1 MKYIEV
7 NKQMGLKDCF
17 CLIKTLDKKST
28 RNGKPY
34 LDMVLAD
41 ATGEVSAKLWDYDEI
56 KHGDLAPSM
65 PVKVRGSEEEFKGA
79 PQFRVSNIR
88 PIVDSDDFDVSE
100 LVVSAPEDS
109 KWMLGQIYTVL
120 DAFEDEDLK
129 KIVKYLLQKRGESL
143 LNAPAAV
150 NMHHAERGGLLFHT
164 LSMLRVAD
172 RICEVYPF
180 LDRELLL
187 SGVIIHD
194 LGKIDEMEINDL
206 GLATKYTVQ
215 GELVGHLV
223 KGAMEVEIA
232 AKELGIDEETALL
245 LEHMVISHH
254 GVPEFGAAKYPSFAE
269 AEVLSVIDNLDAT
282 LFEFNTA
289 INAVGIGDFSA
300 RQWSLDNRK
309 IFNHGRTFGTPPRA
323 DLKEKESGIAG
334 EHNDE

>member
-7 NKQMGLKDCF
+7 NKEKGLKDLF

-41 ATGEVSAKLWDYDEI
+41 ATGEVPAKLWDYDEI
-56 KHGDLAPSM
+56 KHRDLSPSM

-88 PIVDSDDFDVSE
+88 PIVESDDFDVSE
-100 LVVSAPEDS
+100 LVASSPEDS
-109 KWMLGQIYTVL
+109 QWMLNEIYTVL
-120 DAFEDEDLK
+120 ENFEDDDLK
-129 KIVKYLLQKRGESL
+129 KIVKYLLQKRGEAL

-164 LSMLRVAD
+164 LSMLRIAD

-187 SGVIIHD
+187 SGVIVHD

-206 GLATKYTVQ
+206 GLASKYTVQ

-223 KGAMEVEIA
+223 KGAIEIEIA
-232 AKELGIDEETALL
+232 AKELGIDMETALL

-254 GVPEFGAAKYPSFAE
+254 GEPEFGAAKRPSFAE

-289 INAVGIGDFSA
+289 INSVNTGDFSS

-309 IFNHGRTFGTPPRA
+309 IYNHCRTFGASLRA
-323 DLKEKESGIAG
+323 NLKEKES
-334 EHNDE
+334 ETEK

>member
-7 NKQMGLKDCF
+7 NKEKGLKDLF

-41 ATGEVSAKLWDYDEI
+41 ATGEVPAKLWDYDEI
-56 KHGDLAPSM
+56 KHAGLAPSM

-88 PIVDSDDFDVSE
+88 PIAESDDFDVSE
-100 LVVSAPEDS
+100 LVASSPEDS
-109 KWMLGQIYTVL
+109 QWMLNEIYTVL
-120 DAFEDEDLK
+120 ENFEDDDLK
-129 KIVKYLLQKRGESL
+129 KIVKYLLQKRGEAL

-164 LSMLRVAD
+164 LSMLRIAD

-187 SGVIIHD
+187 SGVIVHD

-206 GLATKYTVQ
+206 GLASKYTVQ

-223 KGAMEVEIA
+223 KGAIEIEIA
-232 AKELGIDEETALL
+232 AKELGIDTETALL

-254 GVPEFGAAKYPSFAE
+254 GEPEFGAAKRPSFAE

-289 INAVGIGDFSA
+289 INSVNTGDFSS

-309 IFNHGRTFGTPPRA
+309 IYNHGRTFGASLRA
-323 DLKEKESGIAG
+323 NLKEKES
-334 EHNDE
+334 ETEK